1 METALTTTTS
11 STPSA
16 GSTLVKLVESVF
28 LTLILVPFFAYCLC
42 RMNLRSLIYL
52 MEPDHD

>member
-1 METALTTTTS
+1 METALTATTS
-11 STPSA
+11 SSRSA
-16 GSTLVKLVESVF
+16 GSTLGRLAESVF

-42 RMNLRSLIYL
+42 RMSLRSLIYL